1 MSAAPKDSTRRP
13 AHLRAVPSPM
23 VAMDPDGDAV
33 EAAMLFSLMSPEM
46 ATQEVKS
53 ALSLLLPEHLH
64 NPANG
69 SVFAAM
75 QALDAAGVTIEPV
88 TIAEKLRHV
97 PPPVGGWDRYLSET
111 IPADGATAQ
120 ARPSE
125 YARILIEKWRQR
137 QAMQA
142 STEMIVSVRAGTP
155 YQEASDALREKL
167 LAIESVH
174 ASTTTVSASVTR
186 DIVAEVWTSIANA
199 SNKPT
204 GLSWGFAGLDERI
217 GRIQQ
222 PSYIVIGGRSGQG
235 KTQIAWQTGLNIA
248 GVETR
253 QEIESHLA
261 RMGDAPQWGQYA
273 RELKEKLDSA
283 PELRDGVY
291 YASYEMLRTK
301 LLSRGICVEA
311 NVPPKMVTSGKIPR
325 ERNPRFDGSECPG
338 CGAEYR
344 GDAYDG
350 LPKNGRGQPVCRT
363 CAARER
369 STEQAPEVVALPS
382 PFERLTAAAN
392 LISSLPIFVDDQK
405 CEPKKLADRFRRV
418 RDLAAEGKMVTKD
431 GHPYPK
437 CNVRTLVIDS
447 IQDTPAP
454 PGPSNRNRTTEIQDT
469 SKGIMDDI
477 MKACGVGVI
486 GLAKLTRT
494 IDKQKDRRPQLAD
507 IRECGDIEYHA
518 DEIFFVHREQYYLR
532 ENTPANL
539 RNIAEV
545 IHGKGRSGLDLEAPP
560 TKLWFAGGM
569 FFDGPPQ
576 GWQAW
581 EDEFGQNR

>member
-1 MSAAPKDSTRRP
+1 MTAALKQTAGRP
-13 AHLRAVPSPM
+13 PHLRAVPAPP
-23 VAMDPDGDAV
+23 VAMDPDGNAV
-33 EAAMLFSLMSPEM
+33 EAAMLFALMSPDM
-46 ATQEVKS
+46 ATQEITS
-53 ALSLLLPEHLH
+53 ALALLSADQLH

-75 QALDAAGVTIEPV
+75 QTLAAEGVTIEPV
-88 TIAEKLRHV
+88 TVAEKLHHV
-97 PPPVGGWDRYLSET
+97 PPPLGGWDRYLSET
-111 IPADGATAQ
+111 IPTEGAAAQ

-125 YARILIEKWRQR
+125 YARILIEKWRKR

-142 STEMIVSVRAGTP
+142 SAEMIVAVRGGMS
-155 YQEASDALREKL
+155 YQDACDVLREKL
-167 LAIESVH
+167 LAIENEH
-174 ASTTTVSASVTR
+174 ASATSVSASVTR
-186 DIVAEVWTSIANA
+186 DIVAEVWTDIANA
-199 SNKPT
+199 GSKPT
-204 GLSWGFAGLDERI
+204 GLSWGFVGLDERI

-235 KTQIAWQTGLNIA
+235 KTQVAWQTGLNIA
-248 GVETR
+248 GEQTR

-261 RMGDAPQWGQYA
+261 RMGDAAQWQQHI

-291 YASYEMLRTK
+291 YASYEMLRKK
-301 LLSRGICVEA
+301 LLARGICTEA
-311 NVPPKMVTSGKIPR
+311 NVPIKMVTSGKIPR
-325 ERNPRFDGSECPG
+325 DRNPRFDGSECPG
-338 CGAEYR
+338 CGADYR

-350 LPKNGRGQPVCRT
+350 LPKNSRGEPVCRN

-369 STEQAPEVVALPS
+369 STEQAPAVVALPS

-405 CEPKKLADRFRRV
+405 CEPKKLADRFKRV

-431 GHPYPK
+431 GRAYPK
-437 CNVRTLVIDS
+437 CHVRTLMIDS
-447 IQDTPAP
+447 IQDTPPP

-469 SKGIMDDI
+469 SRSIMDDI
-477 MKACGVGVI
+477 MKECGVGVI

-532 ENTPANL
+532 ENTPANQ

-569 FFDGPPQ
+569 FFDAPPQ

-581 EDEFGQNR
+581 EDEFGQGR